1 MDSSILRRCSE
12 IPTSPEALRRD
23 HHLPPLKA
31 PRPFSTFLNKQHS
44 TSSLTLFDLQLAT
57 AEQSAG
63 HAWSSRRANP
73 KDRPT
78 SPRTVQ
84 KELEILL
91 SSTGAPAK
99 PTKGK
104 RSTKKPDPL
113 SSLSDHTRSTSR
125 GGKKSYTIKSREAD
139 DDLSQ
144 ASCRSHS
151 SHRKSSKSS
160 DTTASLSSSS
170 DRPSKARSLKKVDS
184 IRDLNP
190 APRSRGMWDSFSRL
204 SVHIRPSPSS
214 AASADHKTDAMSTS
228 DHGPAATR
236 RKSGRVNSSYPPS
249 HFITATPKRRVRFEM
264 NEIDY
269 FEYDGATEEEKE
281 DFVTSKVD
289 SKRGRQEAVAECKL
303 YSETNQDWVRGIEFL
318 HASPLKSSLSH
329 ASSTLTKDE
338 ALRAISESEARG
350 LEFKCSQLLSRHQKW
365 AVSSVLARQV
375 QLKLEHPSTV
385 DHRWEQLRARISSV
399 SQCSADFARLLAE
412 VDAKIA
418 HAIYHE

>member
-31 PRPFSTFLNKQHS
+31 PRPFSTFLKKQHS
-44 TSSLTLFDLQLAT
+44 TSSLTLFDLQDVST
-57 AEQSAG
+57 AEHVAG

-91 SSTGAPAK
+91 SSAWSPAK

-104 RSTKKPDPL
+104 MPTKNKPDPL
-113 SSLSDHTRSTSR
+113 PSLSDHTRSTSR
-125 GGKKSYTIKSREAD
+125 GGKKSYTIKNRGED

-144 ASCRSHS
+144 VSGRSHS
-151 SHRKSSKSS
+151 SHRKSSRRS
-160 DTTASLSSSS
+160 DTTASLSSMKKRIDS
-170 DRPSKARSLKKVDS
+170 DRDLSPVPRARGV
-184 IRDLNP
+184 
-190 APRSRGMWDSFSRL
+190 WDSFSRL
-204 SVHIRPSPSS
+204 SAHIRTSPTKSPS
-214 AASADHKTDAMSTS
+214 AGHKAGATSTS
-228 DHGPAATR
+228 DHGPSATR
-236 RKSGRVNSSYPPS
+236 SKSGRGNSSYPPS

-289 SKRGRQEAVAECKL
+289 SKRGRQEAVAECKM
-303 YSETNQDWVRGIEFL
+303 YSEQNQDWVRGIEFL
-318 HASPLKSSLSH
+318 HGSPLKSSLSH
-329 ASSTLTKDE
+329 ASSTQTKDE

-350 LEFKCSQLLSRHQKW
+350 FEFKCSQLLSRHQKW
-365 AVSSVLARQV
+365 AVASVLARQV
-375 QLKLEHPSTV
+375 QLKLERSSDV

-418 HAIYHE
+418 HAIHHE